1 MTTDLFG
8 VQVVGAPKPRLHAT
22 TAVDHAAK
30 YLGRTTTQD
39 APIAVNGAPQEAE
52 GLADLDALHI
62 GAAPL
67 ERRGHSSAFP
77 DHADALTHAR
87 RRTDGDGGA
96 GRAGAYGAE
105 EEEEERGYDEMAR
118 LMCDRAAQRRQVG
131 TTALNKHLLRV
142 AREAS
147 RKAQVDGLLEQ
158 IHAIFENGTSEER
171 TVEGLTAVLSRFA
184 YLLGPDDLL
193 THLLYK
199 AVEYTQLPTEGALF
213 RAMLNLPET
222 LKHHET
228 SFDMVDWQ
236 DMVDG
241 EGRHLYPSFQSN
253 LRRYIEMRVGSA
265 FTRRRDA
272 DREAAEVLLSVV
284 DERYPNGPSPIDP
297 GPYPA
302 GRERQASEDAYGGQ
316 GRTFGYGSDEWAR
329 GQPSYADAR
338 ARHDERRDL
347 VLGTGRYYRR
357 EAQQPDQ
364 FSPEAWEQF
373 YRDEA
378 AAQEVPGPSPLFA
391 TADYQPGASYW

>member
-1 MTTDLFG
+1 MATDLFG
-8 VQVVGAPKPRLHAT
+8 VQVVGAPKPRLHAI

-30 YLGRTTTQD
+30 YLGRT
-39 APIAVNGAPQEAE
+39 APTAPTAVNGAPQEAE
-52 GLADLDALHI
+52 GLAALDALHI

-67 ERRGHSSAFP
+67 AERRGHASAFP

-87 RRTDGDGGA
+87 RRTDG
-96 GRAGAYGAE
+96 AE
-105 EEEEERGYDEMAR
+105 QEEERGYDEMAR
-118 LMCDRAAQRRQVG
+118 LMCDRAAQQRQVG

-236 DMVDG
+236 DMADG

-272 DREAAEVLLSVV
+272 DREAADVLLSVV

-302 GRERQASEDAYGGQ
+302 GRERQASADANDGQ
-316 GRTFGYGSDEWAR
+316 GRVFEYGSDDWAR

-338 ARHDERRDL
+338 AHREEHRDR

-357 EAQQPDQ
+357 EAQLPDQ

-391 TADYQPGASYW
+391 TTDYHPSASYW